1 MDTIGKRIRSA
12 RKSKN
17 LTLTDIK
24 KITGLSTGNLSELEN
39 DKFLPSANALIQFR
53 RIYDVSIDW
62 ILTGEESISN
72 EDAKVINE
80 IKEKYLC
87 NEYNEDEKELIKL
100 YRKLDS
106 INKQNLWGYLR
117 VATSSNNY
125 K

>member
-1 MDTIGKRIRSA
+1 MDTIGKRIRYA

-39 DKFLPSANALIQFR
+39 DKFLPSANALIQFK

-62 ILTGEESISN
+62 ILTGEESLSN

-106 INKQNLWGYLR
+106 TNKQNLWGYLR

>member
-1 MDTIGKRIRSA
+1 MDTIGKRIRYA

-62 ILTGEESISN
+62 ILTGEESLSN

-80 IKEKYLC
+80 MKEKYLC

-106 INKQNLWGYLR
+106 TNKQNLWGYLR